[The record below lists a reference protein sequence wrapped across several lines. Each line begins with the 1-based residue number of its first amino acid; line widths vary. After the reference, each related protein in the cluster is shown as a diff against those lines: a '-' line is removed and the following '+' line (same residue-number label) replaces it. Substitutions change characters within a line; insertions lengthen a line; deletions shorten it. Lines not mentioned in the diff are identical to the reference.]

1 MNKTELKVFLKGLAN
16 FYVVLMII
24 AFLPTPGKDCSPGRL
39 VRCIAIYTI
48 VSIVIFFGTESERV
62 RINVPIRVRFPMQK
76 RRKTTI

>member
-39 VRCIAIYTI
+39 VRCIIIYDRKHRDL
-48 VSIVIFFGTESERV
+48 FGRLFLEP
-62 RINVPIRVRFPMQK
+62 NQK
-76 RRKTTI
+76 GSG